1 MLGSKKLKTT
11 LDEKVIQPIQNAV
24 MIAWAAI
31 IIAFLALL
39 AVAGSA

>member
-1 MLGSKKLKTT
+1 MLGSKKLRTT

>member
-1 MLGSKKLKTT
+1 MLGSKKARAV

-24 MIAWAAI
+24 IIAWAAI
-31 IIAFLALL
+31 CIAFIALL